1 MPAWIRGHL
10 LEKKIDN
17 KSTKKS
23 LTCQELSFLLD
34 WCSILDTIPDFVS
47 IHDLEFKIIFANK
60 ALKEFLQK
68 DPRGKRCFKTFHATA
83 LPPHY
88 CPLKKTFDTG
98 RTHRRIFFE
107 KAVKRQFMVT
117 TSPIYDQ
124 EGNLIAAIHIARDV
138 TDLRVMEDQMERQRL
153 VSEFILEKSPLGISF
168 IKNRKILKTNE
179 AFEKLSGYTR
189 EEMLGKSTAMFYES
203 EEAFRELGEK
213 IYGQLKTHEIVTMEG
228 RMKRKDQTLIP
239 VRVSVKRLSDLDDE
253 DGESYI
259 WTVEDLSRE
268 KEMEKARKEM
278 NERLQR
284 AQRLEA
290 LGVLASGI
298 AHDFNNILT
307 PIMGYTEL
315 AQCFASDERL
325 KQYLK
330 TISMATSQ
338 AKELIDNLLKFSRG
352 QAGEPSR
359 VELSR
364 LIKEHVKL
372 IQGVVPS
379 SVVIKTEINEI
390 CRPILCDPA
399 QLNEILMNL
408 CTNAIHAMNE
418 QGELTLGCTETVLEK
433 PIHSRWLDAAPG
445 RYAKFWVSDTGCGM
459 DQDTLERIFD
469 PYFTTKGPEKGT
481 GLGLAMVFNAVK
493 ANQGFIEVE
502 SAPGTGTTFTVY
514 FPLSDEEASRCDTA
528 RNVCENIESLSDLT
542 ILLVDDEESVLM
554 LATEFLELAGARVIA
569 KRSPSQALEYIE
581 RADTEDKPDI
591 LVTDL
596 TMPKMTG
603 DQLAAQARKRIPGL
617 PVVIITGFGMKKP
630 EIENRFPIVK
640 KPFKMAELIRVIR
653 QTLRD
658 S

>member
-1 MPAWIRGHL
+1 M
-10 LEKKIDN
+10 EKKKIDY
-17 KSTKKS
+17 KSTKRA
-23 LTCQELSFLLD
+23 LTCQELSFMLD

-47 IHDLEFKIIFANK
+47 IHDLDFKIIFANK

-68 DPRGKRCFKTFHATA
+68 DPVGEQCFKTFHATDS
-83 LPPHY
+83 PPHY
-88 CPLKKTFDTG
+88 CPLKRTFDTG
-98 RTHRRIFFE
+98 QTHRRVFFE
-107 KAVKRQFMVT
+107 KTLKRQFMVT
-117 TSPIYDQ
+117 TSPIHDLD
-124 EGNLIAAIHIARDV
+124 GAPVAAIHIARDV
-138 TDLRVMEDQMERQRL
+138 TDLRAMEDQMERQRV

-179 AFEKLSGYTR
+179 AFEKISGYTR
-189 EEMLGKSTAMFYES
+189 EEMLGKSTAMFYEN
-203 EEAFRELGEK
+203 EEAFRKTGEK
-213 IYGQLKTHEIVTMEG
+213 IYGYLKTHEIATLEG
-228 RMKRKDQTLIP
+228 HMKRKDQTLIP
-239 VRVSVKRLSDLDDE
+239 VRVSVKRISDLDDG
-253 DGESYI
+253 DDDSYI

-268 KEMEKARKEM
+268 KQLEKAQKEM
-278 NERLQR
+278 SERLQR

-359 VELSR
+359 IDLGR

-372 IQGVVPS
+372 IKGVVPS

-390 CRPILCDPA
+390 SSPIVCDPA

-418 QGELTLGCTETVLEK
+418 QGELTLGCTETVLEQ
-433 PIHSRWLDAAPG
+433 PIHSRWLDARPG

-502 SAPGTGTTFTVY
+502 SAPGIGTTFTVY
-514 FPLSDEEASRCDTA
+514 FPLSEEESSRCDTA
-528 RNVCENIESLSDLT
+528 RNVCENIESLSGLT

-554 LATEFLELAGARVIA
+554 LATEFLELAGAKVIA
-569 KRSPSQALEYIE
+569 RRSPTQALEYIE
-581 RADTEDKPDI
+581 RAGAEGKPDI

-617 PVVIITGFGMKKP
+617 PVVVITGFGMKKP

-640 KPFKMAELIRVIR
+640 KPFKMAELIKVIR
-653 QTLRD
+653 QTLTDLDR
-658 S
+658 